1 VSSVLVRR
9 AMMLRIEDAAVTS
22 KGSGTLEED
31 ARQGDVYFNRQL
43 HDCT

>member
-1 VSSVLVRR
+1 VSSVFVRR
-9 AMMLRIEDAAVTS
+9 AMMSRIESAAVTI
-22 KGSGTLEED
+22 KGSGTLKD